1 MNPPTLIF
9 DLDGTLLDTLTDIGE
24 AANRAL
30 ADAGFPAHSMDAF
43 RTLVGDGVVVLFQR
57 ALPQLPAKDPAVIDQ
72 CVARFKHHYDLLWD
86 QTSRPYDGIET
97 MLDQLSAQGATLA
110 VLSNKP
116 DEFTQIC
123 VNRFL
128 HNYHFSVVLG
138 SKPDFPCKP
147 HPEGVHRI
155 LRSLSTNAG
164 TSLTAEQCLY
174 LGDTNTDMQTALS
187 AGCIPIGV
195 TWGFRT
201 ADELRQAGAR
211 FLIDHP
217 SELQTLL
224 TQLL

>member
-30 ADAGFPAHSMDAF
+30 ADAGCPTHSMDAY
-43 RTLVGDGVVVLFQR
+43 RTLVGDGVVVLFKR
-57 ALPQLPAKDPAVIDQ
+57 ALPHRLSDDPAAIER
-72 CVARFKHHYDLLWD
+72 CVARFKYHYDQLWD
-86 QTSRPYDGIET
+86 HTSGPYDGIEA
-97 MLDQLSAQGATLA
+97 MLDQLSAQKATLN

-123 VNRFL
+123 VSRFL
-128 HNYHFSVVLG
+128 PSYHFSVVLG

-155 LRSLSTNAG
+155 LQ
-164 TSLTAEQCLY
+164 SLTATTGQPMLAKNCLY
-174 LGDTNTDMQTALS
+174 LGDTNTDMQTALA

-201 ADELRQAGAR
+201 AEELRQSGAR
-211 FLIDHP
+211 YLIDHP
-217 SELQTLL
+217 SELQSLL